1 MSSFFV
7 SYRRRFNLDEV
18 LREWAAEQVATSRDP
33 RRGGEEM
40 AAATEG
46 GPGEDEVRH
55 IKTWELRVT
64 LNAARSHGPM
74 KLKLQ
79 SLLPHPNPPTPNL
92 PPPPHPKP
100 PTPKPNH
107 PTPLPLSL

>member
-1 MSSFFV
+1 M

-46 GPGEDEVRH
+46 GPDEDEVRH

-79 SLLPHPNPPTPNL
+79 SLLPHPNTT
-92 PPPPHPKP
+92 PHPKP
-100 PTPKPNH
+100 TTPHPNPNPPTTTHPHPH